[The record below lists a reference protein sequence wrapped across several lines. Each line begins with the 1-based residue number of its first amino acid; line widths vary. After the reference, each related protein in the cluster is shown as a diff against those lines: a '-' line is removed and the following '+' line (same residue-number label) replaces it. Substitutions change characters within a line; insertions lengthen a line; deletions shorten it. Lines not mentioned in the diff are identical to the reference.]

1 VKFFSGFF
9 DEKKIDQ
16 LGASLPDKS
25 FGWFLNRVCF
35 IGTFREKKNT
45 LL

>member
-25 FGWFLNRVCF
+25 FGWLYF